1 MEDDD
6 EDEVELDSEPL
17 DQGILMEQDDVLEDE
32 EEDSADVDFTHGP
45 LTA

>member
-32 EEDSADVDFTHGP
+32 EEDSVGVDFTHGP